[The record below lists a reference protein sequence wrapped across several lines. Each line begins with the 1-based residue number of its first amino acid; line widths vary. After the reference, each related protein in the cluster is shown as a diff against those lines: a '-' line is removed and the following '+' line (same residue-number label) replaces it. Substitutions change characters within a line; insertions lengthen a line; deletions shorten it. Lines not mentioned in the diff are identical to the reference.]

1 VFVLDAF
8 DLALLEQLQRD
19 SSLPLRELADR
30 VHLST
35 ASVQRRIQKL
45 KQNNVITDEVMVID
59 PEAVGQVITLIV
71 EVHTDR
77 THHPDLEEMK
87 AHFSVPEVQQCY
99 YVTGDADFVLILTV
113 PSMGVYKTV
122 SDRLFHDNP
131 NVKWFRT
138 IVALDR
144 VKTTQQVPLNGLD
157 F

>member
-1 VFVLDAF
+1 MDAF
-8 DLALLEQLQRD
+8 DYALLEQLQKD

-45 KQNNVITDEVMVID
+45 KQNRVITDEVAIID

-71 EVHTDR
+71 EVHSDR
-77 THHPDLEEMK
+77 THAPDLEEMK
-87 AHFSVPEVQQCY
+87 ANFNVPEVQQCY

-113 PSMGVYKTV
+113 PSMGVYKTI
-122 SDRLFHDNP
+122 SDRLFHNNP

-144 VKTTQQVPLNGLD
+144 VKASLQVPLLPE
-157 F
+157 